1 MNGWRTLFPN
11 AWYIAAREYRG
22 RIASRSFLLGT
33 ILLAVIAFAATES
46 PVLIDYLQGTSQTSV
61 AVYTTVANLP
71 ADAQQVLDSQLNPQ
85 TETSNGHKEFAISW
99 FDGSGDNESNVQQ
112 DLDEGQY
119 AALLAIDRNAQTG
132 DLTFTLRTDMPSDG
146 RQVGM
151 LQNAVTYL
159 ALDDRL
165 ARAGVSIAALQTPP
179 AWSVVPLKSGSA
191 DEGNAKTTSVSGEI
205 TSTVLST
212 VLIVLMLMA
221 IITYGTWVAMSV
233 GEEKGSR
240 VMELMLNATTPL
252 QMLAGKMIGNGAAG
266 LTQYGIILAAVIG
279 GLLAQG
285 PVHKAIVGT
294 ASSEQFGGL
303 SPMVLGAFV
312 VLFVLGFTLYSLF
325 YAALGSLVSR
335 QEDVQSATSPLMM
348 LIIAGYVMSVF
359 GLQAIEASVGIGD
372 RSGCRLA
379 DGSGW
384 HERRAGNRAAA
395 HWSNPSTRAVPG
407 FTARFAGRRSP
418 DRAPSHGAAR
428 RGAGAP
434 TAQSHVWQKDEDW
447 ARCAPR

>member
-11 AWYIAAREYRG
+11 AWYIAAREFRG

-33 ILLAVIAFAATES
+33 ILLAAIAFAATES

-61 AVYTTVANLP
+61 AVYTTVTNLP

-99 FDGSGDNESNVQQ
+99 FEGTGDNESNVQK

-119 AALLAIDRNAQTG
+119 GALLAIDRNAQTG
-132 DLTFTLRTDMPSDG
+132 DLAFTLRTDMPSDG

-191 DEGNAKTTSVSGEI
+191 DEGTAKTTSVSGEI

-240 VMELMLNATTPL
+240 VMELMLNAATPT
-252 QMLAGKMIGNGAAG
+252 QMLAGKVVGNGAAG
-266 LTQYGIILAAVIG
+266 LTQYGITILAAVA
-279 GLLAQG
+279 GLWAQG
-285 PVHKAIVGT
+285 PIRQIVFGT
-294 ASSEQFGGL
+294 GGSSAAPAGL
-303 SPMVLGAFV
+303 SPVVFAAFI
-312 VLFVLGFTLYSLF
+312 VLFLLGFILYALL

-335 QEDVQSATSPLMM
+335 QEDIQSATSPLMM
-348 LIIAGYVMSVF
+348 VIMAGYFIAIFALSAINETWVVMLSYVPF
-359 GLQAIEASVGIGD
+359 FTPYLMLARVSIGHVEWWEFSLAIGIM
-372 RSGCRLA
+372 LA
-379 DGSGW
+379 TIGV
-384 HERRAGNRAAA
+384 AL
-395 HWSNPSTRAVPG
+395 
-407 FTARFAGRRSP
+407 FL
-418 DRAPSHGAAR
+418 AAR
-428 RGAGAP
+428 IYSAGVLLYGQRVGLRQVLKA
-434 TAQSHVWQKDEDW
+434 
-447 ARCAPR
+447 ARVSR